1 MLSENSFDVRPSGL
15 TNGNT
20 NGFRKA
26 SRLALLVAALML
38 AFGSAPAMAD
48 DPYNDSDAGYL
59 KVVDTLL
66 YPVGAVLEWTIFRP
80 LHALE
85 LRGVRGVRT
94 GRTTREGTMHVQRG
108 CASARPPRYCTDV
121 RFQN

>member
-1 MLSENSFDVRPSGL
+1 MLSEDSFEMRPGGL
-15 TNGNT
+15 MTANRT
-20 NGFRKA
+20 VLRKA
-26 SRLALLVAALML
+26 SRLAVLVAALML
-38 AFGSAPAMAD
+38 AFGSSPAMAEG
-48 DPYNDSDAGYL
+48 PYKESDSGYL
-59 KVVDTLL
+59 KVVDTFL

-94 GRTTREGTMHVQRG
+94 GRTSREGTMHVQRG